1 MVKESACHAGDLGSV
16 LGLGRSPGGGHGNPL
31 QYYCLESP
39 PRQRSLADYSP
50 SGHRVRCNWVT
61 KHSPAQSGW
70 IAYIHRICLS
80 KSPLPHPRSTMI
92 CWESVSSA
100 QGSRLE
106 VCELLFP
113 CMSPLPL
120 FHDGG
125 HPHFYYWGVSS
136 IFWSCSVTS
145 LWCCCHPWLGSGILI
160 PSQICFDQMLNESSL
175 MTAGFQ
181 SLLGISKHV
190 DSFYLHPTSS
200 YRKEQLWTRSR
211 EDWHYSASFGAFW
224 GPGHG
229 EEEEGSFSPF

>member
-1 MVKESACHAGDLGSV
+1 
-16 LGLGRSPGGGHGNPL
+16 
-31 QYYCLESP
+31 
-39 PRQRSLADYSP
+39 
-50 SGHRVRCNWVT
+50 
-61 KHSPAQSGW
+61 
-70 IAYIHRICLS
+70 
-80 KSPLPHPRSTMI
+80 
-92 CWESVSSA
+92 
-100 QGSRLE
+100 
-106 VCELLFP
+106 
-113 CMSPLPL
+113 MSPLPL

-211 EDWHYSASFGAFW
+211 EDWHYSASFGVFW

-229 EEEEGSFSPF
+229 EEQEGSFSPFKFKNRIIYFTRGGNLSKTIWAGGGWEWGETTVFIYMWAPHWLIALQ